1 MGGVRKD
8 REEDHYKTHFNKL
21 IRKFYEQSQS
31 IYIPEIDPVIT
42 DIISGGNFPQLQ
54 CDQRLLS
61 AVSKVRSFAVHD
73 TDGNNLL

>member
-54 CDQRLLS
+54 CD
-61 AVSKVRSFAVHD
+61 
-73 TDGNNLL
+73 